1 MTLPIPAP
9 TPTPAPTPAPG
20 SGTPAPGAPAP
31 APAPVPGPP
40 AGGQAGAGPAGGPQ
54 AVLADLAAERDRRQA
69 AEAELATLR
78 AAEAQRAAQAQQQQ
92 QAAES
97 AETQRVRQQLEA
109 QAQQAQATAAT
120 AIAHLVRS
128 EARRVAI
135 ASGVH
140 DDRSETFLRL
150 VDLTGVQLDAGGQ
163 PDAAAIRTAVEAGL
177 TAAPEFRATAG
188 GPRRAPQVPGAAPSG
203 ATPAQPADLQ
213 TQVSSLLQE
222 MQTSVGITIPAPA
235 S

>member
-40 AGGQAGAGPAGGPQ
+40 AGTGPAGGPE
-54 AVLADLAAERDRRQA
+54 ALRADLAAERDRRQA

-188 GPRRAPQVPGAAPSG
+188 GPRRAPQVPGATPSG